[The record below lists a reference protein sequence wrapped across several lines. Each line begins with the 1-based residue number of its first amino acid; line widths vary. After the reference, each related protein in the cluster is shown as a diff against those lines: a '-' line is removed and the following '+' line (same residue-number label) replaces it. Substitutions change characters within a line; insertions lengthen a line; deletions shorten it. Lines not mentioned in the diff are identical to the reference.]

1 MVETIAL
8 TSRAAEL
15 IWAQRV
21 CDKGRVAPKKPM
33 LPDSW
38 TASVRISAGCILALV
53 ASGAFA
59 QSPTPTPSPESVAET
74 ERVIVTGSH
83 IPTAEEVGP
92 NPVLEI
98 SREQIEESGDRTT
111 AELLRRLPVAG
122 LAGVPTVNNGLALG
136 GHQWRLFHRPARFH
150 RQQHAGFARWT
161 APRSLSPGRG

>member
-1 MVETIAL
+1 
-8 TSRAAEL
+8 
-15 IWAQRV
+15 
-21 CDKGRVAPKKPM
+21 M

-38 TASVRISAGCILALV
+38 TASVRISAGCILSLV

-59 QSPTPTPSPESVAET
+59 QSPTPSPSPEPVAET

-98 SREQIEESGDRTT
+98 SRDQIENSGDRTT

-122 LAGVPTVNNGLALG
+122 LNGVPTVNNGFGSAGPPGASSIALRGFTVSSTLVLLDGRRLAPYPL
-136 GHQWRLFHRPARFH
+136 
-150 RQQHAGFARWT
+150 
-161 APRSLSPGRG
+161 GRG